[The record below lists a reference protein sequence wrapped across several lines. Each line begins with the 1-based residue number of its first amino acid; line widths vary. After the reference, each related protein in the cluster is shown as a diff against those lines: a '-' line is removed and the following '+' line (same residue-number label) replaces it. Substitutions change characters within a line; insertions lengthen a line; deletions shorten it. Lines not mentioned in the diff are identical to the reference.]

1 MAIAGR
7 LIRTLLFVP
16 GNNPRFIEKAKTLRA
31 DIVCL
36 DLEDSVPMDEKD
48 RARAMVRDAIRARK
62 DYVSELYVR
71 VNAPDSGLI
80 GDDLQVVYDGLDGIV
95 IPKVNDARE
104 VIKVAEMLD
113 ELEKKHGI
121 GKSIEIMPS
130 IESARGVVNAYS
142 IASSSDRVSA
152 LVFGVFDFMHDMGL
166 EYAEDAIGFNYARA
180 KIPVDARAAG
190 VYAIDGIWQ
199 AVDDVDGLIRD
210 AMLGMRLGYKGK
222 SIIHPKQ
229 IEPVH
234 RVFVPSKDEVEWAR
248 KVVVALEEAMKQ
260 GRGAVRLEGR
270 MVDAVHYKRA
280 KALLEAIGSSTDI
293 HGG

>member
-1 MAIAGR
+1 MTIAGR

-31 DIVCL
+31 DIICL

-48 RARAMVRDAIRARK
+48 RARAMVRDAIKARK
-62 DYVSELYVR
+62 DYASELYIR
-71 VNAPDSGLI
+71 VNSPDSGLI
-80 GDDLQVVYDGLDGIV
+80 KDDLKVVDEGLDGIV
-95 IPKVNDARE
+95 IPKVNEARE
-104 VIKVAEMLD
+104 VTKVAEVLD
-113 ELEKKHGI
+113 ELEKKYGI
-121 GKSIEIMPS
+121 GKNIEIMPS

-222 SIIHPKQ
+222 SIIHPRQ

-234 RVFVPSKDEVEWAR
+234 KVFVPSKDEIEWAR

-280 KALLEAIGSSTDI
+280 KALLEAIGSSTD
-293 HGG
+293 

>member
-113 ELEKKHGI
+113 ELEKEHGI

-280 KALLEAIGSSTDI
+280 KALLEAIGSSADI